1 MKEPQGCNVE
11 FLSHLF
17 MFLFFYDLE
26 WVCLDKWS
34 CQTFFEDLP
43 FSLPPHTKSMLFVY
57 QSTPYLSFSKT

>member
-26 WVCLDKWS
+26 WVCLDK
-34 CQTFFEDLP
+34 
-43 FSLPPHTKSMLFVY
+43 
-57 QSTPYLSFSKT
+57 

>member
-17 MFLFFYDLE
+17 
-26 WVCLDKWS
+26 
-34 CQTFFEDLP
+34 
-43 FSLPPHTKSMLFVY
+43 TKSMLFVY